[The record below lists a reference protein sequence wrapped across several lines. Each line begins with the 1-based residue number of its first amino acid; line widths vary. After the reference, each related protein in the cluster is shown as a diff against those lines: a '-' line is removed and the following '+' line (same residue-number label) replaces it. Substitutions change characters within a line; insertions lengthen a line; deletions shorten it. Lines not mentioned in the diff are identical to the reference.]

1 MKKNILAIAIASA
14 VATPVAF
21 ANAPTV
27 YGQFN
32 MAVEFKN
39 EEGNNVVHR
48 NSRVGIKG
56 SEDLGNGLKAVY
68 QAEGTLANSGRNGAW
83 SNTFAFD
90 RNTFAGLAG
99 GFGTVVMGR
108 HDTPLRMIQ
117 PNDGFADS
125 LLAGNNRSAF
135 NGQDRT
141 MSGEDRLD
149 NVLAYISPSFGGV
162 QFAVAGSSATSGAK
176 RTAGTPAEQI
186 DDTDRSSIAGAY
198 SASLS
203 YGSKKEGI
211 YAAAAFTHVDE
222 TKLDGISAKNKR
234 ENIRATVQWNKSGL
248 LLNAMYNNLSLGKG
262 STDTYITDVS
272 AKDANEADSFTL
284 GAAYK
289 VGAFTPR
296 AKVALISYKNSVTAD
311 GVEWKK
317 ESVSLALGV
326 DYALGKNT
334 KVYAEYANL
343 DKHNRS
349 FTTTKKN
356 DERTDSNAF
365 SVGFFHKF

>member
-68 QAEGTLANSGRNGAW
+68 QAEGTLANSGRNGNW

-90 RNTFAGLAG
+90 RNTFAGIAG

-125 LLAGNNRSAF
+125 LLAGNNRTSF
-135 NGQDRT
+135 TGLST
-141 MSGEDRLD
+141 SGEDRLD

-162 QFAVAGSSATSGAK
+162 QFAIAGSSATSGAK
-176 RTAGTPAEQI
+176 AGE
-186 DDTDRSSIAGAY
+186 DKDRSSLGGAY
-198 SASLS
+198 SASVS
-203 YGSKKEGI
+203 YGSKREGI
-211 YAAAAFTHVDE
+211 YAAAAFTHVDSKK
-222 TKLDGISAKNKR
+222 TAGVSDNTKR

-248 LLNAMYNNLSLGKG
+248 LLNAMYNNLTYG
-262 STDTYITDVS
+262 SQTAAYRDQ
-272 AKDANEADSFTL
+272 NEGNAYTF

-296 AKVALISYKNSVTAD
+296 AKVNLTQYKARVGAGAT
-311 GVEWKK
+311 EWKK
-317 ESVSLALGV
+317 DSMSFALGV

-334 KVYAEYANL
+334 NVYAEYANL
-343 DKHNRS
+343 DKHNRN

-356 DERTDSNAF
+356 GDRTDSNAF

>member
-68 QAEGTLANSGRNGAW
+68 QAEGTLANSGRNGNW

-90 RNTFAGLAG
+90 RNTFAGIAG

-125 LLAGNNRSAF
+125 LLGGNNRSAF
-135 NGQDRT
+135 TGLST
-141 MSGEDRLD
+141 SGEDRLD

-176 RTAGTPAEQI
+176 RTAGTPAVQI

-222 TKLDGISAKNKR
+222 TKLAGVSAKNKR
-234 ENIRATVQWNKSGL
+234 ENVRATVQWNKSGL
-248 LLNAMYNNLSLGKG
+248 LLNAMYNNVTYGSLVNR
-262 STDTYITDVS
+262 DW
-272 AKDANEADSFTL
+272 NEGNAYTF

-296 AKVALISYKNSVTAD
+296 AKVALTQYKARVGAGST
-311 GVEWKK
+311 EWKK
-317 ESVSLALGV
+317 DAMSYALGV

-343 DKHNRS
+343 DKHNRA

-356 DERTDSNAF
+356 GERTDSNAF

>member
-68 QAEGTLANSGRNGAW
+68 QAEGTLANSGRNGNW
-83 SNTFAFD
+83 SNDFQFD
-90 RNTFAGLAG
+90 RNTFAGIAG

-125 LLAGNNRSAF
+125 LLAGNNRSSF
-135 NGQDRT
+135 TGLSS
-141 MSGEDRLD
+141 SGEDRLD

-162 QFAVAGSSATSGAK
+162 QFAIAGSSATSGSK
-176 RTAGTPAEQI
+176 TNTTNPTTGITTVN
-186 DDTDRSSIAGAY
+186 DDADRSSIAGAY

-211 YAAAAFTHVDE
+211 YAAAAFTHVDSNKVNGVSSN
-222 TKLDGISAKNKR
+222 TKR

-248 LLNAMYNNLSLGKG
+248 LLNAMYNNLTYG
-262 STDTYITDVS
+262 SQTT
-272 AKDANEADSFTL
+272 AFRDANEGNAYTF

-296 AKVALISYKNSVTAD
+296 AKVNLTQYKARVGAGST
-311 GVEWKK
+311 EWKK
-317 ESVSLALGV
+317 DSMSYALGV

-343 DKHNRS
+343 DKHNRN

-356 DERTDSNAF
+356 RERTDSNAF